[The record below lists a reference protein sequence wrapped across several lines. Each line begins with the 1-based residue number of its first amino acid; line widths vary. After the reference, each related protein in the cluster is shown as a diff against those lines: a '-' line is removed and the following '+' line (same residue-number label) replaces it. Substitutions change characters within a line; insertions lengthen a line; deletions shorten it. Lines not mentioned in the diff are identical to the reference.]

1 MAMQLTPLE
10 LFALDKL
17 LDDQESVVLAL
28 QCARVKVL
36 ERVETP
42 DGFYSVIELE
52 QPPSG
57 FGRLV
62 EREWRFRIRNKSAG
76 GYFVCWPDGESN
88 LCLEAVLGKGMPV
101 AMLTPE
107 LLV

>member
-1 MAMQLTPLE
+1 MQLTPLE

>member
-1 MAMQLTPLE
+1 MQLTPLE

-28 QCARVKVL
+28 QSAQVKVV
-36 ERVETP
+36 ERVETRA
-42 DGFYSVIELE
+42 GFYSVIELD
-52 QPPSG
+52 QPLSG

-62 EREWRFRIRNKSAG
+62 EREWRFRIRNKGAG
-76 GYFVCWPDGESN
+76 GYFVCWPDGESS

-101 AMLTPE
+101 AMLAPE